1 MEHPSS
7 GSSRPSLPSTSNHY
21 NVIIVGAGLAGLS
34 AARSLKGM
42 DGVLLVDKRPIGSD
56 PNPPHETLLPYI
68 EQMGYER
75 AVVSRFRTMN
85 IRTSTGMYTMKF
97 FQPHC
102 TLDYVKLCEL
112 IYSKSDAEFR
122 LGTAE
127 AIDGRRL
134 KVDGETLVA
143 EFLIDCSGWRS
154 LITSDLAGS
163 NFGPIRMTSAISTTV
178 RRPEDIDTPTYF
190 FDSRIIQR
198 GGGFVIPFGDQALV
212 GLASYVGQEDLRPN
226 LNRLLKAAGAK
237 PGVVSRDFIP
247 NHGLRPLVVGNVFA
261 VGDAAGQSKPVRGK
275 GILRCTLYG
284 LKCGQ
289 LIRQVLDGDIS
300 PEEAKRDYADYV
312 GKEAPIYSVML
323 GLQEFLSTAPSPMQT
338 FFAAGIANDAAS
350 FFWDKMY

>member
-7 GSSRPSLPSTSNHY
+7 ESSRTSTSSHY

-34 AARSLKGM
+34 VARGLKGM

-68 EQMGYER
+68 EQMGYES
-75 AVVSRFRTMN
+75 AVVQRFGSMD
-85 IRTSTGMYTMKF
+85 IRTSTGTYTMKF

-102 TLDYVKLCEL
+102 TLNYVKLCEL
-112 IYSKSDAEFR
+112 IYSGSDAGFR
-122 LGTAE
+122 LGTAQPV
-127 AIDGRRL
+127 DNRRL
-134 KVDGETLVA
+134 KVDGEILEA

-154 LITSDLAGS
+154 LVSSALAGS
-163 NFGPIRMTSAISTTV
+163 SFGPIRMTSAISTTV

-198 GGGFVIPFGDQALV
+198 GGGFVIPFGNQALV

-226 LNRLLKAAGAK
+226 LSRLLKAARAE

-275 GILRCTLYG
+275 GILRSTLYG

-289 LIRQVLDGDIS
+289 LIRQVLDGDKS
-300 PEEAKRDYADYV
+300 LEEAKRDYMDYV
-312 GKEAPIYSVML
+312 EKEAPIYSLML
-323 GLQEFLSTAPSPMQT
+323 GLQEFLSTAPSSMQT
-338 FFAAGIANDAAS
+338 FVAAGIANDASS